1 MKPVIPI
8 GLSNCA
14 PRGPNVL
21 SRRRF
26 ISTAAVAT
34 GSAAVGGAV
43 QSAEAKTNPAETRL
57 GFGYCLNTGT
67 IRGQKLSFIEE
78 LDITAKAG
86 YDAIEPWI
94 HKIHEYKD
102 SGGSLKDLKKQIVD
116 LGITVESAIGF
127 ARWIVDD
134 DDERARGVEQFKRDM
149 DVVAQIGGKRVAAPP
164 AGASRKPSLDLDKAA
179 GRYRAILEIGD
190 RIGIIPQLETWG
202 HSKNLH
208 RIGQALYVIA
218 ECGHPKAC
226 LLLDVFHTYK
236 GGSDFNGY
244 KVISGRTI
252 QVFHMNDY
260 PADPPRETIGDRDRV
275 MPGDGIAP
283 IPQILRDIYAN
294 GCRAML
300 SLELFNP
307 GYWKQDALAV
317 AKLGLAKMKAV
328 VQKALA

>member
-1 MKPVIPI
+1 MVARVNN
-8 GLSNCA
+8 SH
-14 PRGPNVL
+14 L
-21 SRRRF
+21 SRRCF
-26 ISTAAVAT
+26 LSAVSVTGASVLGGVGFKAEGAT
-34 GSAAVGGAV
+34 GRANRKS
-43 QSAEAKTNPAETRL
+43 
-57 GFGYCLNTGT
+57 FGYCLNTGT
-67 IRGQKLSFIEE
+67 IRGQKLSLVKE
-78 LDITAKAG
+78 LEITAEAG

-94 HKIHEYKD
+94 HKIHEYKG
-102 SGGSLKDLKKQIVD
+102 SGGSLKELKKRIVD

-127 ARWIVDD
+127 ARWVVDD
-134 DDERARGVEQFKRDM
+134 DAQRAKGLEQFKRDM
-149 DVVAQIGGKRVAAPP
+149 DVVAQIGGKRIAASP
-164 AGASRKPSLDLDKAA
+164 AGATRPPALDLDKAA
-179 GRYRAILEIGD
+179 ERYRVILEIGD
-190 RIGIIPQLETWG
+190 QIGVVPQLETWG
-202 HSKNLH
+202 PSKNLH

-218 ECGHPKAC
+218 ESGHPKAC
-226 LLLDVFHTYK
+226 MLPDVYHTYK

-244 KVISGRTI
+244 KIISGRTI

-283 IPQILRDIYAN
+283 IVQILRDIYAN

-307 GYWKQDALAV
+307 VYWKQDASAV

>member
-1 MKPVIPI
+1 MTAITSDR
-8 GLSNCA
+8 L
-14 PRGPNVL
+14 L

-26 ISTAAVAT
+26 ISTAAVAAA
-34 GSAAVGGAV
+34 GGAAVGGAV
-43 QSAEAKTNPAETRL
+43 QSVEARTDPAEARS

-67 IRGQKLSFIEE
+67 IRGQKLSLVKE
-78 LDITAKAG
+78 LEITAEAG

-102 SGGSLKDLKKQIVD
+102 SGGSLKDLKKRIID

-127 ARWIVDD
+127 ARWVVDD
-134 DDERARGVEQFKRDM
+134 DAQRAKGLEQFKRDM
-149 DVVAQIGGKRVAAPP
+149 DVVAQIGGKRIAASP
-164 AGASRKPSLDLDKAA
+164 AGTTGLPALDLDKAA
-179 GRYRAILEIGD
+179 ERYRVILEMGD
-190 RIGIIPQLETWG
+190 QIDVVPQLETWG
-202 HSKNLH
+202 PSKNLH

-218 ECGHPKAC
+218 ESGHPNAC
-226 LLLDVFHTYK
+226 LLPDVYHTYK

-244 KVISGRTI
+244 KIISGRTI

-283 IPQILRDIYAN
+283 IAQILRDIYAN

>member
-1 MKPVIPI
+1 MAARVNN
-8 GLSNCA
+8 SH
-14 PRGPNVL
+14 L
-21 SRRRF
+21 SRRCF
-26 ISTAAVAT
+26 LSAVSVTGASVLGGVGFKAEGAT
-34 GSAAVGGAV
+34 GR
-43 QSAEAKTNPAETRL
+43 TNRKS
-57 GFGYCLNTGT
+57 FGYCLNTGT
-67 IRGQKLSFIEE
+67 IRGQKLGLIEE
-78 LDITAKAG
+78 LEITAEAG

-94 HKIHEYKD
+94 HKIHEYKG
-102 SGGSLKDLKKQIVD
+102 SGGSLADLKKRIVD

-127 ARWIVDD
+127 SRWVVDD
-134 DDERARGVEQFKRDM
+134 DAQRAKGLEQFKRDM
-149 DVVAQIGGKRVAAPP
+149 DVVAQIGGKRVAASP
-164 AGASRKPSLDLDKAA
+164 AGATGLPALDLDKAA
-179 GRYRAILEIGD
+179 ERYRVILEMGD
-190 RIGIIPQLETWG
+190 RIGVVPQLETWG
-202 HSKNLH
+202 PSKNLH

-218 ECGHPKAC
+218 ESGHPKAC
-226 LLLDVFHTYK
+226 LLPDVYHTYK

-244 KVISGRTI
+244 KIISGRTI

-307 GYWKQDALAV
+307 GYWKQDASAV

>member
-1 MKPVIPI
+1 MAARTTD
-8 GLSNCA
+8 S
-14 PRGPNVL
+14 RL

-26 ISTAAVAT
+26 ISTAAAAA
-34 GSAAVGGAV
+34 GGAAVGGGV
-43 QSAEAKTNPAETRL
+43 QSAEARIDPAQARS

-67 IRGQKLSFIEE
+67 IRGQKLSLVKE
-78 LDITAKAG
+78 LEITAEAG

-94 HKIHEYKD
+94 HKIREYKG
-102 SGGSLKDLKKQIVD
+102 SGGSLKELKKRIVD

-127 ARWIVDD
+127 ARWVVDD
-134 DDERARGVEQFKRDM
+134 DAQRAKGLEQFKRDM
-149 DVVAQIGGKRVAAPP
+149 DVVAQIGGKRIAASP
-164 AGASRKPSLDLDKAA
+164 AGTTGLPALDLDKAA
-179 GRYRAILEIGD
+179 ERYRVILEMGD
-190 RIGIIPQLETWG
+190 QIDVVPQLETWG
-202 HSKNLH
+202 PSKNLH

-218 ECGHPKAC
+218 ESGHPKAC
-226 LLLDVFHTYK
+226 LLPDVYHTYK

-244 KVISGRTI
+244 KIISGRTI
-252 QVFHMNDY
+252 GVFHMNDY

-307 GYWKQDALAV
+307 GYWKQDASAV
-317 AKLGLAKMKAV
+317 AKLGLAKMKAE

>member
-1 MKPVIPI
+1 MAARA
-8 GLSNCA
+8 SDS
-14 PRGPNVL
+14 RL
-21 SRRRF
+21 SRRKF
-26 ISTAAVAT
+26 ISTAAAAA
-34 GSAAVGGAV
+34 GSAVGGGAV
-43 QSAEAKTNPAETRL
+43 PSAEARTNPVDARS

-67 IRGQKLSFIEE
+67 IRGQKLSLVKE
-78 LDITAKAG
+78 LEITAEAG

-94 HKIHEYKD
+94 HKIHEYKG
-102 SGGSLKDLKKQIVD
+102 SGGSLKELKKRIID

-127 ARWIVDD
+127 ARWVVDD
-134 DDERARGVEQFKRDM
+134 DAQRAKGLEQFKRDM
-149 DVVAQIGGKRVAAPP
+149 DVVAQIGGKRVAASP
-164 AGASRKPSLDLDKAA
+164 AGATRLPALDLDKAA
-179 GRYRAILEIGD
+179 ERYRVILEMGDQIGVV
-190 RIGIIPQLETWG
+190 PQLETWG
-202 HSKNLH
+202 PSKNLH

-218 ECGHPKAC
+218 ESGHPNAC
-226 LLLDVFHTYK
+226 LLPDVYHTYK

-244 KVISGRTI
+244 RIISGRTI

-307 GYWKQDALAV
+307 GYWKQDAPAV

-328 VQKALA
+328 VQKAFA

>member
-1 MKPVIPI
+1 MAARA
-8 GLSNCA
+8 SDS
-14 PRGPNVL
+14 RL
-21 SRRRF
+21 SRRKF
-26 ISTAAVAT
+26 ISTAAAAA
-34 GSAAVGGAV
+34 GSAVGGGAV
-43 QSAEAKTNPAETRL
+43 PSAEARTNPAEARS

-67 IRGQKLSFIEE
+67 IRGQKLSLVKE
-78 LDITAKAG
+78 LEITAEAG

-94 HKIHEYKD
+94 HKIHEYKG
-102 SGGSLKDLKKQIVD
+102 SGGSLKDLKKRIID

-127 ARWIVDD
+127 ARWVVDD
-134 DDERARGVEQFKRDM
+134 DAQRAKGLEQFKRDM
-149 DVVAQIGGKRVAAPP
+149 GIVAQIGGKRVAASP
-164 AGASRKPSLDLDKAA
+164 AGATRLPALDLDKAA
-179 GRYRAILEIGD
+179 ERYRVILEMGD
-190 RIGIIPQLETWG
+190 RIGVVPQLETWG
-202 HSKNLH
+202 SSKNLH

-218 ECGHPKAC
+218 ESGHPNAC
-226 LLLDVFHTYK
+226 LLPDVYHTYK

-244 KVISGRTI
+244 RIISGRTI

-307 GYWKQDALAV
+307 GYWKQDASAV
-317 AKLGLAKMKAV
+317 AKLGLAKMKTV

>member
-1 MKPVIPI
+1 MAARVNN
-8 GLSNCA
+8 SH
-14 PRGPNVL
+14 L
-21 SRRRF
+21 SRRCF
-26 ISTAAVAT
+26 LSAVSVTGASVLGGVGFKAEGAT
-34 GSAAVGGAV
+34 GR
-43 QSAEAKTNPAETRL
+43 TNRKS
-57 GFGYCLNTGT
+57 FGYCLNTGT
-67 IRGQKLSFIEE
+67 IRGQKLSLVKE
-78 LDITAKAG
+78 LEITAEAG

-94 HKIHEYKD
+94 HKIHEYKG
-102 SGGSLKDLKKQIVD
+102 SGGSLADLKKRIVD

-127 ARWIVDD
+127 ARWVVDD
-134 DDERARGVEQFKRDM
+134 DAQRAKGLEQFKRDM
-149 DVVAQIGGKRVAAPP
+149 DVVAQIGGKRIAAAPVGATGLP
-164 AGASRKPSLDLDKAA
+164 ALDLDKATE
-179 GRYRAILEIGD
+179 RYRVILEMGDQIGVV
-190 RIGIIPQLETWG
+190 PQLETWG
-202 HSKNLH
+202 PSKNLH

-218 ECGHPKAC
+218 ESGHPKAC
-226 LLLDVFHTYK
+226 LLPDVYHTYK

-307 GYWKQDALAV
+307 GYWKQDASAV
-317 AKLGLAKMKAV
+317 ARLGLAKMKAV

>member
-1 MKPVIPI
+1 MVARVNN
-8 GLSNCA
+8 SH
-14 PRGPNVL
+14 L
-21 SRRRF
+21 SRRCF
-26 ISTAAVAT
+26 LSAVSVTGASVLGGVGFKAEGAT
-34 GSAAVGGAV
+34 GRANRKS
-43 QSAEAKTNPAETRL
+43 
-57 GFGYCLNTGT
+57 FGYCLNTGT
-67 IRGQKLSFIEE
+67 IRGQKLSLVKE
-78 LDITAKAG
+78 LEITAEAG

-94 HKIHEYKD
+94 HKIHEYKG
-102 SGGSLKDLKKQIVD
+102 SGGSLKELKKRIVD

-127 ARWIVDD
+127 ARWVVDD
-134 DDERARGVEQFKRDM
+134 DAQRAKGLEQFKRDM
-149 DVVAQIGGKRVAAPP
+149 DIVGQIGGKRVAAAP
-164 AGASRKPSLDLDKAA
+164 AGATGLPALDLDKAA
-179 GRYRAILEIGD
+179 ERYRVILEMGDQIGVV
-190 RIGIIPQLETWG
+190 PQLETWG
-202 HSKNLH
+202 PSKNLH

-218 ECGHPKAC
+218 ESGHPKAC
-226 LLLDVFHTYK
+226 LLPDVYHTYK

-244 KVISGRTI
+244 KIISGRTI

-283 IPQILRDIYAN
+283 IVQILRDIYAN

-307 GYWKQDALAV
+307 EYWKQDASAV

>member
-1 MKPVIPI
+1 MAA
-8 GLSNCA
+8 GTSNS
-14 PRGPNVL
+14 RL
-21 SRRRF
+21 SRRKF
-26 ISTAAVAT
+26 ISTAVAAAGGAVI
-34 GSAAVGGAV
+34 GGAV
-43 QSAEAKTNPAETRL
+43 QSAEAKIDPVEVRS

-67 IRGQKLSFIEE
+67 IRGQKLSLVKE
-78 LDITAKAG
+78 LEITAKAG

-94 HKIHEYKD
+94 HKIHEYKG
-102 SGGSLKDLKKQIVD
+102 SGGSLKDLKKRIVD

-134 DDERARGVEQFKRDM
+134 DAQRAKGLEQFKRDM
-149 DVVAQIGGKRVAAPP
+149 DVVAQIGGKRIAASP
-164 AGASRKPSLDLDKAA
+164 AGATRLPALDLDKAA
-179 GRYRAILEIGD
+179 ERYRVILEMGDQIGVV
-190 RIGIIPQLETWG
+190 PQLETWG
-202 HSKNLH
+202 SSKNLH

-218 ECGHPKAC
+218 ESGHPKAC
-226 LLLDVFHTYK
+226 LLPDVYHTYK

-244 KVISGRTI
+244 RIISGRTI

-307 GYWKQDALAV
+307 EYWKQDAPAV

>member
-1 MKPVIPI
+1 MAARVNN
-8 GLSNCA
+8 SH
-14 PRGPNVL
+14 L
-21 SRRRF
+21 SRRCF
-26 ISTAAVAT
+26 LSAAGVAGASVLGGVGFKAEGAT
-34 GSAAVGGAV
+34 GR
-43 QSAEAKTNPAETRL
+43 TNRKS
-57 GFGYCLNTGT
+57 FGYCLNTGT
-67 IRGQKLSFIEE
+67 IRGQKLGLIEE
-78 LDITAKAG
+78 LEITAKAG

-94 HKIHEYKD
+94 HKIHEYKE
-102 SGGSLKDLKKQIVD
+102 SGGSLADLKKRIVD

-127 ARWIVDD
+127 ARWVVDD
-134 DDERARGVEQFKRDM
+134 DAQRAKGLEQFKRDM
-149 DVVAQIGGKRVAAPP
+149 DVVGQIGGKRIAAAP
-164 AGASRKPSLDLDKAA
+164 AGATGLPALDLDKAA
-179 GRYRAILEIGD
+179 ERYRVILEMGDQIGVA
-190 RIGIIPQLETWG
+190 PQLETWG
-202 HSKNLH
+202 PSKNLH

-218 ECGHPKAC
+218 ESGHPKAC
-226 LLLDVFHTYK
+226 LLPDVYHTYK

-283 IPQILRDIYAN
+283 IVQILRDIYAN

-307 GYWKQDALAV
+307 GYWKQDASAV
-317 AKLGLAKMKAV
+317 ARLGLAKMKAV

>member
-1 MKPVIPI
+1 MAARVNN
-8 GLSNCA
+8 SH
-14 PRGPNVL
+14 L
-21 SRRRF
+21 SRRCF
-26 ISTAAVAT
+26 LSAVSVAGASVLGGVGFKAEGAT
-34 GSAAVGGAV
+34 GR
-43 QSAEAKTNPAETRL
+43 TNRKS
-57 GFGYCLNTGT
+57 FGYCLNTGT
-67 IRGQKLSFIEE
+67 IRGQKLSLVKE
-78 LDITAKAG
+78 LEITAEAG

-102 SGGSLKDLKKQIVD
+102 AGGSLKDLKKRIVD

-127 ARWIVDD
+127 ARWVVDD
-134 DDERARGVEQFKRDM
+134 DAQRAKGLEQFKRDM
-149 DVVAQIGGKRVAAPP
+149 DVVAQIGGKRVAASP
-164 AGASRKPSLDLDKAA
+164 AGATGLPALDLDKAA
-179 GRYRAILEIGD
+179 ERYRVILEMGDQIGVV
-190 RIGIIPQLETWG
+190 PQLETWG
-202 HSKNLH
+202 PSKNLH

-218 ECGHPKAC
+218 ESGHPKAC
-226 LLLDVFHTYK
+226 LLPDVYHTYK

-244 KVISGRTI
+244 RIISGRTI

-283 IPQILRDIYAN
+283 IVQILRDIYAN

-307 GYWKQDALAV
+307 GYWKQDASAV
-317 AKLGLAKMKAV
+317 ARLGLAKMKAV